1 MTGGPD
7 THRRFG
13 WLQRAALAAALLI
26 AVGLAYHAAPAN
38 GFHFDDSDN
47 ILRHAAIHLTEPS
60 WQALY
65 RAATE
70 GFLPRRAIPNLS
82 FAIDWWRGDGSPQA
96 FQITNVI
103 VHAVTALAVL
113 CLLQTVLSLGGTA
126 PGTAWIAATLAT
138 ALWALHPI
146 QVQAVTYIV
155 QRMTALAALF
165 MLIAVIAYIRARRDR
180 RVLPWM
186 PLALVS
192 SVAACLSKENAY
204 VLPLLFL
211 LAEYTL
217 CRPPGLAARTTLDKA
232 LLALPGAIAAYVAL
246 DLALLHGP
254 VWDFIAP
261 GYAHR
266 DFTLTERLLTQ
277 PRVIFFHLG
286 QILLPLPT
294 RFSIEHDLALSRS
307 LLEPWT
313 TLPALAG
320 LVAWILAGVWLS
332 LRERYATA
340 GFFVLWIPAT
350 LAIESSIVPL
360 EMIFEHRMYLPSVGL
375 AGLAALAIRRLM
387 QRGAGRPALGV
398 GLLLAALLLTATIAR
413 VPAWRSSV
421 TLYEQAVRTAPGLP
435 RAWANLATAYA
446 GEDRHREAIA
456 AYDRAI
462 ELDPGYALAY
472 LNRGSSH
479 RLAGNLAAAGA
490 DYRRFIA
497 LQPDD
502 HRGPYAL
509 GTLLGD
515 SGRLAEAEHWLLQ
528 AGRLAPNSPQPYRQ
542 LALVYLSADR
552 PAEAVA
558 ALHTA
563 RQRDPAV
570 VDADYFETLGIA
582 NARLGRFTDAIAAFE
597 AAVAGRPGSADTYT
611 NLGFAHLRNGNPAA
625 ALAAAR
631 RALAI
636 APDDARAARLAQ
648 IAAQGPTTER
658 ADD

>member
-1 MTGGPD
+1 MIGADDAP
-7 THRRFG
+7 RRFG
-13 WLQRAALAAALLI
+13 WLHRAALAALLLI

-47 ILRHAAIHLTEPS
+47 ILRHAAIHMTEPS

-82 FAIDWWRGDGSPQA
+82 FAIDWWRGKGSPQA
-96 FQITNVI
+96 FQVTNVI
-103 VHAVTALAVL
+103 VHALTALAVL
-113 CLLQTVLSLGGTA
+113 GLLQTVLRRGGATS
-126 PGTAWIAATLAT
+126 GTAWSVATLAT

-146 QVQAVTYIV
+146 QVQAVTYVV

-165 MLIAVIAYIRARRDR
+165 MLLAVAAYIRARLER
-180 RVLPWM
+180 RLLPWM

-192 SVAACLSKENAY
+192 GVAACLSKENAY

-217 CRPPGLAARTTLDKA
+217 CRPPGLAVRSALDKA
-232 LLALPGAIAAYVAL
+232 LLALPCAIAVYVAL

-254 VWDFIAP
+254 VWSFVTP

-286 QILLPLPT
+286 QILLPLPD

-307 LLEPWT
+307 LLQPWT
-313 TLPALAG
+313 TLPALIGLIVWMFAG
-320 LVAWILAGVWLS
+320 IRLA
-332 LRERYATA
+332 LRTRHAAA
-340 GFFVLWIPAT
+340 GFFLLWIPVT

-360 EMIFEHRMYLPSVGL
+360 EMVFEHRMYLPSVGL
-375 AGLAALAIRRLM
+375 AGLAALGIVRIV
-387 QRGAGRPALGV
+387 QRGAGRLAV
-398 GLLLAALLLTATIAR
+398 GAGLVLAVLLLTATVAR

-421 TLYEQAVRTAPGLP
+421 TLYEHAVRTAPGLP

-446 GEDRHREAIA
+446 GEHRHREAIA

-462 ELDPGYALAY
+462 GLDPGYALAY

-479 RLAGNLAAAGA
+479 RLTGNLAAAAA

-502 HRGPYAL
+502 PRGPYA
-509 GTLLGD
+509 
-515 SGRLAEAEHWLLQ
+515 
-528 AGRLAPNSPQPYRQ
+528 YRH
-542 LALVYLSADR
+542 LALAYLSAGR
-552 PAEAVA
+552 PAEAIA

-563 RQRDPAV
+563 HRHDPAV
-570 VDADYFETLGIA
+570 ADADYFETLGIA
-582 NARLGRFTDAIAAFE
+582 NAQLGRFADAVAAFE
-597 AAVAGRPGSADTYT
+597 AAVARRPDSADTYT

-631 RALAI
+631 RALALS
-636 APDDARAARLAQ
+636 PDDARAARLVALTL
-648 IAAQGPTTER
+648 APGLTTEQ
-658 ADD
+658 AGEQAGN